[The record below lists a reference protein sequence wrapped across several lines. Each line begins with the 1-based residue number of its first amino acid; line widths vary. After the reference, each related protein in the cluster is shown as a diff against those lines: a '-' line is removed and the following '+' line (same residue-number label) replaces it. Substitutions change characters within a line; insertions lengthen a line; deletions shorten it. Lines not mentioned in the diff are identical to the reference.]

1 EGHFG
6 FHHFGNFEKILPE
19 LQEPGE
25 EKYFEVGNL
34 KPDTYPG
41 SRDLPDYVRGDY
53 DGTWRNGEHNK
64 DRVIVRLKGR
74 NVVREVYITEHSLR
88 RAEGVVVRASR
99 SQTRPEAPRGNM
111 VLLCDPR
118 EGHFGFHHFGNF
130 EKILPELQEPG
141 EEKYF
146 EVGNLKPDT
155 YPGSR
160 DLPDYVRGDYDG
172 TWRNGEHNKDRVIVR
187 LKGRNVV
194 TEVYVTEHEAS
205 SNNFDPK
212 RTHLVTPDTVRLI
225 REPHLEL
232 EDFLYKTGYS
242 SKLRYCLFKCLR
254 CLH

>member
-1 EGHFG
+1 MITLKDLKKTELKESRFG
-6 FHHFGNFEKILPE
+6 RPAPRHG
-19 LQEPGE
+19 
-25 EKYFEVGNL
+25 L
-34 KPDTYPG
+34 K
-41 SRDLPDYVRGDY
+41 LLF
-53 DGTWRNGEHNK
+53 WFAK
-64 DRVIVRLKGR
+64 DAVDFD
-74 NVVREVYITEHSLR
+74 E
-88 RAEGVVVRASR
+88 
-99 SQTRPEAPRGNM
+99 RGNM

-130 EKILPELQEPG
+130 EKILPELQKPG

-254 CLH
+254 CFH